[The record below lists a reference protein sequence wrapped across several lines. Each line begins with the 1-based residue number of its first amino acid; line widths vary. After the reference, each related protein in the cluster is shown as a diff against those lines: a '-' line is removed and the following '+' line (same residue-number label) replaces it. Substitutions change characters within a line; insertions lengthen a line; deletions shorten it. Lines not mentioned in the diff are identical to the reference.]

1 MGCCFSKPLED
12 RPPSFHQFPSAPSVP
27 SDESFEA
34 FSLTY
39 PEHIPRAIFDPLRIF
54 KDMNRLADRNYEM
67 WTDGTV
73 HEMVRGSPLVTDPEL
88 IAFERARAAE
98 AEAQDAAGEGSAE
111 ARVSCALRVDF
122 LVALTFELNL
132 WHWSTREVVAYLV
145 KPSTEFEGRCRFA
158 RHPIAMAYS
167 GQADVMMSHY
177 WDGSWGTLIACA
189 AQGSSMGDTSGF
201 ALSPTGNGRGTRPTL
216 TSRAW

>member
-1 MGCCFSKPLED
+1 MHVLKQWKNGRFG
-12 RPPSFHQFPSAPSVP
+12 
-27 SDESFEA
+27 A

-39 PEHIPRAIFDPLRIF
+39 PEHISRALFDPLRIF
-54 KDMNRLADRNYEM
+54 KDKNRLADRNYEM

-111 ARVSCALRVDF
+111 ARVSCALRIDF

-132 WHWSTREVVAYLV
+132 WHWSTREV
-145 KPSTEFEGRCRFA
+145 
-158 RHPIAMAYS
+158 
-167 GQADVMMSHY
+167 
-177 WDGSWGTLIACA
+177 
-189 AQGSSMGDTSGF
+189 
-201 ALSPTGNGRGTRPTL
+201 
-216 TSRAW
+216 